1 VSNGGVKRPQI
12 ARPQEVWEQ
21 VLDELR
27 LQIIL
32 GELAPGAR
40 LVETELAH
48 RFGVSR
54 GPVRTAL
61 LNLERSGLVSSSARR
76 GVEVARYS
84 SVDIRELYAVRAALE
99 ALAAKEA
106 AGRCSPATVER
117 LNEQLDAL
125 DGFVAE
131 GAAFEAAEAD
141 LAFHEEICVN
151 SGNRLLLVTWAN
163 LADQL
168 AVIMARAHRDR
179 TSGATPGGDHRD
191 VVAALAANDAAAAE
205 HAMRLH
211 LDGASRAY
219 QASGDESPSPSPLAR

>member
-1 VSNGGVKRPQI
+1 MTNGGIKRSQV

-32 GELAPGAR
+32 GELTPGSR

-48 RFGVSR
+48 QFGVSR

-61 LNLERSGLVSSSARR
+61 LNLERSGLVTSSARR
-76 GVEVARYS
+76 GVEVASYS
-84 SVDIRELYAVRAALE
+84 SVDIRELYTVRTALE
-99 ALAAKEA
+99 ALAAREA
-106 AGRCSPATVER
+106 AARCSPALVGR

-125 DGFVAE
+125 DGFLAE

-141 LAFHEEICVN
+141 LAFHEEICAS

-168 AVIMARAHRDR
+168 AGIRARAQRDR
-179 TSGATPGGDHRD
+179 TAAAGSGGDHRD
-191 VVAALAANDAAAAE
+191 IVAALSANDGDAAAQ
-205 HAMRLH
+205 AMRLH
-211 LDGASRAY
+211 LDGASIAY
-219 QASGDESPSPSPLAR
+219 QALSSATSSPLAS